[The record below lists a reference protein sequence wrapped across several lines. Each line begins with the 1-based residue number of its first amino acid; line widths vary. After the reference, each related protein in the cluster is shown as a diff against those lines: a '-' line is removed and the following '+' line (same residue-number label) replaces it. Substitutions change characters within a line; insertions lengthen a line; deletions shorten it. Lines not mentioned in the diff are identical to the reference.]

1 MDGEKVG
8 WKGQKLHWGH
18 DAIDAS
24 VELLCAQFDVVE
36 CQDNLLLE
44 VEGGSAL
51 IMNLVLH
58 P

>member
-1 MDGEKVG
+1 MARSCNG
-8 WKGQKLHWGH
+8 GH
-18 DAIDAS
+18 DANNTFI
-24 VELLCAQFDVVE
+24 ELLCAQFDVVE

-58 P
+58 PQ